1 MKLLITAE
9 IEEEN
14 VSMTE
19 TDILPL
25 HLDNVVHCLG
35 CICTAEGRCIAMQAL
50 PIRPIVPNS
59 SLDFF
64 AIPNGCEGREG
75 GSALT
80 TSISIDAISCI
91 TRRSDGKMVSTS
103 ISLLFC

>member
-9 IEEEN
+9 IKERN

-19 TDILPL
+19 MDILPSGL
-25 HLDNVVHCLG
+25 EDMVHCLG

-50 PIRPIVPNS
+50 PIWPVVPNS
-59 SLDFF
+59 SLDFC
-64 AIPNGCEGREG
+64 AIPNGCECREG

-80 TSISIDAISCI
+80 ISISIDVNSCV
-91 TRRSDGKMVSTS
+91 TRRSD
-103 ISLLFC
+103 